1 MVMRSKLNIRFA
13 FHPFSRKQLQVLF
26 WWQVPEY
33 QDKFAIICDGSVRA
47 GKTVVMSL
55 SYVRWAMIQ
64 FNGRNFGMAGKT
76 IGSLRRNV
84 IRDLKRILISEHYR
98 VKDNQSENMLTV
110 SKNGHT
116 NYFFLFGGTNEAS
129 QDLVQGITLAGFFFD
144 EVALMPESFVAQATS
159 RLSVEGSKAWFN
171 CNPDSP
177 YHWFKLQWIDELTK
191 KKAIRI
197 HFLMK
202 DNPSLSKD
210 TLERYDSMYSG
221 VFYRRYILGEWAM
234 ADGLV
239 YDNFD
244 REKMVVDISKEPV
257 WEKQWISID
266 YGTQNAT
273 VFKLWSLFKGTWYNN
288 AEYYYSGRETGRQ
301 KTDEQYIDDLEDFFF
316 DNRLERRDV
325 KLIVDPSAASFKKA
339 LRNRGFGVVNA
350 NNNVLDGVRFM
361 MTQMNQGKM
370 KWTEASQH
378 TIKEFGSYMWDKKAA
393 DRGEDA
399 VVKEHDHCMDADR
412 YFAMK
417 VLYTKKRKNIKLRKE
432 GI

>member
-1 MVMRSKLNIRFA
+1 MKTKSKLNVKFT
-13 FHPFSRKQLQVLF
+13 FKPFSKKQLQVLF
-26 WWQVPEY
+26 WWQSPQY
-33 QDKFAIICDGSVRA
+33 KDKFAIICDGSVRA
-47 GKTVVMSL
+47 GKTVIMSF
-55 SYVRWAMIQ
+55 SYVRWAMMN
-64 FNGRNFGMAGKT
+64 FDGVNFGMAGKT

-84 IRDLKRILISEHYR
+84 IRDLKRMLISEHYH

-110 SKNGHT
+110 SKNGKT

-129 QDLVQGITLAGFFFD
+129 QDLVQGITLGGFFFD
-144 EVALMPESFVAQATS
+144 EVALMPQSFVAQATS

-177 YHWFKLQWIDELTK
+177 YHWFKLQWIDQLAK
-191 KKAIRI
+191 KNAIRI

-202 DNPSLSKD
+202 DNPSLSKE
-210 TLERYDSMYSG
+210 TLRRYDSMYSG
-221 VFYRRYILGEWAM
+221 VFYLRYILGQWAM

-244 REKMVVDISKEPV
+244 REKMVVDIPKEPV

-316 DNRLERRDV
+316 EHDLSRKNV

-361 MTQMNQGKM
+361 MTQMNLGKM

-378 TIKEFGSYMWDKKAA
+378 TLKEFGSYMWDKKAA

>member
-1 MVMRSKLNIRFA
+1 M
-13 FHPFSRKQLQVLF
+13 LF
-26 WWQVPEY
+26 WWQSPQY
-33 QDKFAIICDGSVRA
+33 KDKFAIICDGSVRA
-47 GKTVVMSL
+47 GKTVIMSF
-55 SYVRWAMIQ
+55 SYVRWAMMN
-64 FNGRNFGMAGKT
+64 FDGVNFGMAGKT

-84 IRDLKRILISEHYR
+84 IRDLKRMLISEHYH

-110 SKNGHT
+110 SKNGKT

-129 QDLVQGITLAGFFFD
+129 QDLVQGITLGGFFFD
-144 EVALMPESFVAQATS
+144 EVALMPQSFVAQATS

-177 YHWFKLQWIDELTK
+177 YHWFKLQWIDQLAK
-191 KKAIRI
+191 KNAIRI

-202 DNPSLSKD
+202 DNPSLSKE
-210 TLERYDSMYSG
+210 TLRRYDSMYSG
-221 VFYRRYILGEWAM
+221 VFYLRYILGQWAM

-244 REKMVVDISKEPV
+244 REKMVVDIPKEPV

-316 DNRLERRDV
+316 EHDLSRKNV

-361 MTQMNQGKM
+361 MTQMNLGKM

-378 TIKEFGSYMWDKKAA
+378 TLKEFGSYMWDKKAA